1 MPEIS
6 PATPVD
12 FVKSRSVRSTLTL
25 WVGVTAGLTTAAA
38 ATFYGM
44 QQGAH
49 AAVGAVVGGI
59 LVAVFFVSGV
69 ALATL
74 STKPEQPEGMVL
86 IYALAGYTAQVVGLF
101 LVMVVFR
108 HTSLFDH
115 RAFGVTIIVTTAVS
129 LVAAIVGFVRA
140 KIPTIVPAVAAPA
153 TTEVTPEVTP
163 DLTPG
168 LTVVPAQDRL

>member
-1 MPEIS
+1 VPETS
-6 PATPVD
+6 PTTPD
-12 FVKSRSVRSTLTL
+12 FPVTSRSVRSTLTL
-25 WVGVTAGLTTAAA
+25 WVSVTAGIVTAAA
-38 ATFYGM
+38 ATYYGVH
-44 QQGAH
+44 QGAH
-49 AAVGAVVGGI
+49 AAVGAVVGGV

-69 ALATL
+69 GLATL

-115 RAFGVTIIVTTAVS
+115 QAFGVTILVTTVVS

-140 KIPTIVPAVAAPA
+140 KIPTIVPAVVPAEAPDN
-153 TTEVTPEVTP
+153 TP
-163 DLTPG
+163 DRP
-168 LTVVPAQDRL
+168 VAPAQDRL